1 MTKKEKKVDK
11 VENNL
16 TLQDWIDKLTKN
28 VINMEQALEYKLKH
42 KTMNED
48 YFLILEARR
57 PRYSLSDMKYY
68 KNNVEIYSYVKD
80 EAKSYQPSFIE
91 LSMDN
96 WELVDEGCYNIDNRN
111 N

>member
-16 TLQDWIDKLTKN
+16 TLQDWIDKLINT
-28 VINMEQALEYKLKH
+28 VINMEHVLEYQLKH
-42 KTMNED
+42 KTMND
-48 YFLILEARR
+48 NYYLVLEARR

-68 KNNVEIYSYVKD
+68 KNNVEIFSYIKG
-80 EAKSYQPSFIE
+80 ETKSYQPSFIE

-96 WELVDEGCYNIDNRN
+96 WELIAEDWYKRF
-111 N
+111 